1 MITITEITHLMD
13 DFVVRALVAGLGLAV
28 VAGPLGCFVVWR
40 RMAYFGATLAHAALL
55 GIALGFLFDVSP
67 TLGIIFVCA
76 AVSIVLVGFQR
87 QKKLSDDTVLG
98 ILAHGALAAGL
109 IVISF
114 MEQLRVDLLG
124 YLFGDILA
132 VTTMD
137 IVWIYG
143 CGAVALVVL
152 ALIWRPLLSMTVH
165 EDMARVEGVA
175 ITRVRLVFMLLI
187 AVVIA
192 VAMKIVG
199 ILLIVSVLI
208 IPAATARRLSASPE
222 QMAVFAGFI
231 GCVAVAGGMASSMTW
246 DTPAGPSIVT
256 VAALVFFAVM
266 LVPLRILDRLSN

>member
-1 MITITEITHLMD
+1 MD

-55 GIALGFLFDVSP
+55 GIALGFLFDVNP

-76 AVSIVLVGFQR
+76 AVSIILVGFQR

-132 VTTMD
+132 VTAMD
-137 IVWIYG
+137 IGWIYG
-143 CGAVALVVL
+143 CGAVSLIVL

-208 IPAATARRLSASPE
+208 IPAAAARRLSVSPE
-222 QMAVFAGFI
+222 QMAVFAAII
-231 GCVAVAGGMASSMTW
+231 GCMAVVGGMASSMTW
-246 DTPAGPSIVT
+246 DTPAGPSIVA
-256 VAALVFFAVM
+256 VAAVVFFAVM
-266 LVPLRILDRLSN
+266 LVPLRILGRSQN